1 MRISE
6 VRGIETWEAKQPT
19 VTSVRSLQP
28 SSLQEGSFLSGLSE
42 AQIVVEWKF
51 GNFEGLSPGLC
62 ALLLVSG
69 SVEQGPFAVAQ
80 RHSNV

>member
-6 VRGIETWEAKQPT
+6 VRDIETWEAKQPT

-28 SSLQEGSFLSGLSE
+28 NNLQEGSFLSGLSE
-42 AQIVVEWKF
+42 AQIFVEWKF

-62 ALLLVSG
+62 ALLFLSG
-69 SVEQGPFAVAQ
+69 SVEQGPCSKPQQCV
-80 RHSNV
+80 NI